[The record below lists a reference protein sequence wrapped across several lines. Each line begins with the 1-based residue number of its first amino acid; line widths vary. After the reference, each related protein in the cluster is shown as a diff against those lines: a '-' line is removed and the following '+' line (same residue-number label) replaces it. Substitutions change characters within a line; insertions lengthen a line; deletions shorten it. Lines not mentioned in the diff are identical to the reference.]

1 MNIQKTKMPS
11 LLLCIVLDFVGM
23 STYSLPFIGEFADI
37 IWAPLSGIIFYFVF
51 GSRVGAIGGIFS
63 FIEELFPFTDFIP
76 TFTLAWLVKY
86 FANTTSK
93 KPMVSFG
100 NR

>member
-1 MNIQKTKMPS
+1 MNIPKTKMPS
-11 LLLCIVLDFVGM
+11 LALCIALDLIGM

-37 IWAPLSGIIFYFVF
+37 IWAPLSGIIFYFLF

-76 TFTLAWLVKY
+76 TFSIAWLVKY
-86 FANTTSK
+86 FANASDSK
-93 KPMVSFG
+93 PVINLGS
-100 NR
+100 R